1 MNKVEEK
8 VTKTRK
14 KVSRPATTPSK
25 KEVGFAEWL
34 AAKKKLD
41 NLPKRLGADR
51 SAIAKA
57 KAELDKIEAEILRQF

>member
-14 KVSRPATTPSK
+14 SASRPAAAPSK

-57 KAELDKIEAEILRQF
+57 KAELDKIEAEILK

>member
-8 VTKTRK
+8 VAKTKKR
-14 KVSRPATTPSK
+14 VPRAAPAPSK
-25 KEVGFAEWL
+25 KEVGFTEWL

-41 NLPKRLGADR
+41 NLPKGFGADR

-57 KAELDKIEAEILRQF
+57 KAELDKIEAEILK